1 MASIH
6 AQRNSRGTSWRV
18 MWRTPEGTQR
28 SRSFQTRPEA
38 RRFKT
43 TIEGLEHAG
52 RAPDPARGEILLEDW
67 AELVVSG
74 LHLKPKTV
82 ETYASLL
89 RSRVLPAFGERQLQ
103 AIQRQDIRSWVAAMS
118 AEVSPRRT
126 RNAHAL
132 LSRLLHEAVLE
143 GRLITNPAEGISLPR
158 QVPSEVRPWTA
169 DELLA
174 VAAEGGRYG
183 GLIVWLGFM
192 GTRWAEAVGLT
203 WDKLREGHVV
213 IDSTLSEVNGRFYR
227 VATKTFEIRQ
237 LPLPAEV
244 AERLP
249 TRGSGLVFT
258 TTYGNAIRSAA
269 FRSRVFLP
277 ACERAGVRPI
287 RIHHLRHTSASL
299 LLQQGASMKVV
310 QDWLGHRDVR
320 ITMNTYAHLY
330 SNDLERAAELLDGAL
345 CASQA
350 GLKRMSQVPL
360 SDVAARI

>member
-18 MWRTPEGTQR
+18 MWRTPEGVQR
-28 SRSFQTRPEA
+28 SRSFTVRSEA

-52 RAPDPARGEILLEDW
+52 RAPDPARGEITLEDW
-67 AELVVSG
+67 AELVLSG

-82 ETYASLL
+82 EAYASLL
-89 RSRVLPAFGERQLQ
+89 RSRILPEFGGRQLQ
-103 AIQRQDIRSWVAAMS
+103 TIQRQDVRGWVAAMS

-132 LSRLLHEAVLE
+132 LSRLLHEAVLD
-143 GRLITNPAEGISLPR
+143 GRLLTNPAEGVPLPR
-158 QVPSEVRPWTA
+158 QAPSEVRPWTVE
-169 DELLA
+169 ELLT
-174 VAAEGGRYG
+174 VAGEAGRYG

-203 WDKLREGHVV
+203 WDKVRDGHVV
-213 IDSTLSEVNGRFYR
+213 IDSTLSEVNGRFHR
-227 VATKTFEIRQ
+227 VSTKTFEIRQ
-237 LPLPAEV
+237 LPLPGEV
-244 AERLP
+244 MARLP
-249 TRGSGLVFT
+249 ERGSGLVFT

-277 ACERAGVRPI
+277 ACERAGIRPI

-310 QDWLGHRDVR
+310 QEWLGHRDVR

-330 SNDLERAAELLDGAL
+330 SHDLERAAGLLDGVL
-345 CASQA
+345 VT
-350 GLKRMSQVPL
+350 RPT
-360 SDVAARI
+360 I

>member
-18 MWRTPEGTQR
+18 MWRTPEGVQR
-28 SRSFQTRPEA
+28 SRSFTARSEA

-52 RAPDPARGEILLEDW
+52 RAPDPARGEITLEDW
-67 AELVVSG
+67 AELVLSG

-89 RSRVLPAFGERQLQ
+89 RSRILPEFGGRQLQ
-103 AIQRQDIRSWVAAMS
+103 TIQRQDVRGWVAAMS

-132 LSRLLHEAVLE
+132 LSRLLHEAVLD
-143 GRLITNPAEGISLPR
+143 GRLLTNPAEGVPLPR
-158 QVPSEVRPWTA
+158 QAPSEVRPWTVE
-169 DELLA
+169 ELLT
-174 VAAEGGRYG
+174 VAGEAGRYG

-203 WDKLREGHVV
+203 WDKVRDGHVV
-213 IDSTLSEVNGRFYR
+213 IDSTLSEVNGRFHR
-227 VATKTFEIRQ
+227 VSTKTFEIRQ
-237 LPLPAEV
+237 LPLPGEV
-244 AERLP
+244 MARLP
-249 TRGSGLVFT
+249 ERGSGLVFT

-277 ACERAGVRPI
+277 ACERAGIRPI

-310 QDWLGHRDVR
+310 QEWLGHRDVR

-330 SNDLERAAELLDGAL
+330 SHDLERAAGLLDGVL
-345 CASQA
+345 SMSA
-350 GLKRMSQVPL
+350 G
-360 SDVAARI
+360 D